1 MKQIREVG
9 ISTNDQINE
18 VDYDASLG
26 VKDST
31 PYNANIVTGH
41 IDEFKYYYRVLSD
54 VGKTS
59 PYFSFNP
66 LPVLSTSGSI

>member
-1 MKQIREVG
+1 MKQIPEVG

-31 PYNANIVTGH
+31 PYNANIMNGH
-41 IDEFKYYYRVLSD
+41 IDEFKYFYRVLSD
-54 VGKTS
+54 AGKTF

-66 LPVLSTSGSI
+66 LTVLSISCSI

>member
-1 MKQIREVG
+1 MKQTVPVIV
-9 ISTNDQINE
+9 TTTDQINE

-31 PYNANIVTGH
+31 PYNENIVNGH

-54 VGKTS
+54 AG
-59 PYFSFNP
+59 N
-66 LPVLSTSGSI
+66 